1 MTQEEEKSLRTF
13 EASVRQLILQYRLL
27 QEKHLELQIVL
38 VEKDAQIA
46 SKAKQIE
53 ELKKSYADLKLAKMM
68 EIGDDDLKD
77 AKQKLS
83 RLIREVDK
91 CIALLNV

>member
-1 MTQEEEKSLRTF
+1 MTQEEEKSLHTF

-27 QEKHLELQIVL
+27 QEKNLELQIVL
-38 VEKDAQIA
+38 EEKDAQIA
-46 SKAKQIE
+46 SRGKQIE

-68 EIGDDDLKD
+68 EIGNDDLKD